1 MKVNVYATHN
11 SVREIDIKD
20 KIAVVVD
27 VLRATSTI
35 VTSLNSGCKEVI
47 PVVEIEEAMEI
58 SRNYERESYLLA
70 GERNALKIE
79 GFDLS
84 NSPAEYVREVVEDKS
99 IIFTTTNGT
108 KAIRRAEGAKK
119 VILGALI
126 NAEAVSDYILS
137 HRDDVAFICAG
148 TEGRFSLDDILA
160 VGSIIHRMDNGEH
173 SLEFD
178 DLAIVCRYMYEQH
191 SNNLDSIMQKSRH
204 YNVLEETEYYED
216 LEYCLKEDIISIV
229 PEYIDGVLK
238 ATNDNF

>member
-20 KIAVVVD
+20 QIAVVVD

-58 SRNYERESYLLA
+58 SRNYERETYLLA

-84 NSPAEYVREVVEDKS
+84 NSPSEYVREVVEDKS

-108 KAIRRAEGAKK
+108 KAIRRAEGARE

-126 NAEAVSDYILS
+126 NAKAVSDYILS
-137 HRDDVAFICAG
+137 RRDDVAFICAG

-160 VGSIIHRMDNGEH
+160 VGAIIHRMDNGENL
-173 SLEFD
+173 LEFD
-178 DLAIVCRYMYEQH
+178 DLATVCKYMYEQY
-191 SNNLDSIMQKSRH
+191 SGNLDSIVRKSRH
-204 YNVLEETEYYED
+204 YNVLKATEHYRD
-216 LEYCLKEDIISIV
+216 IEYCLKEDIISIV
-229 PEYIDGVLK
+229 PEYRDGILRGN
-238 ATNDNF
+238 NDNF